1 MPNTLNI
8 IAIGAGILIAAL
20 LGLAATKPDTF
31 RVQRTKSIQAPP
43 EKLFALVNDFRRW
56 GSWSPYEK
64 LDPAMKRT
72 HSGAANGKG
81 AVYEWAGN
89 GKAGQGRMEIV
100 DTSPP
105 SKVTIKLDF
114 FKPFEGHNIAEFTL
128 EAKGGSTNVTWA
140 VHGPQPYFAKVM
152 TIFVRMDSLLGKE
165 FEDGLANMKSIAEEQ
180 TEAWQPGSQI
190 VSNQRRT
197 LCN

>member
-89 GKAGQGRMEIV
+89 GKAGQGRMEVV

-114 FKPFEGHNIAEFTL
+114 FKLTL
-128 EAKGGSTNVTWA
+128 DAKGGSTNVTWA

-165 FEDGLANMKSIAEEQ
+165 FEAGLANMKSIAEEQ

>member
-1 MPNTLNI
+1 MLNTLNI

-72 HSGAANGKG
+72 HSGAAN
-81 AVYEWAGN
+81 AGILVAALLVLAAT
-89 GKAGQGRMEIV
+89 KP
-100 DTSPP
+100 DTFR
-105 SKVTIKLDF
+105 VQRT
-114 FKPFEGHNIAEFTL
+114 
-128 EAKGGSTNVTWA
+128 
-140 VHGPQPYFAKVM
+140 
-152 TIFVRMDSLLGKE
+152 
-165 FEDGLANMKSIAEEQ
+165 KSILAPPEKLFARL
-180 TEAWQPGSQI
+180 TR
-190 VSNQRRT
+190 N
-197 LCN
+197 